1 MPQDAYLSRRMQQV
15 MDLLYQHESLTA
27 VVMEDLLPGKPSNST
42 VRSHL
47 RVLEERGLV
56 SHKEDGSKFVF
67 FATNP
72 RPQAAT
78 TALQKLV
85 NTFFGGSAE
94 AAMAALL
101 SSRDQNLSQT
111 ELDRMAEMIEVAKR
125 ETVQ

>member
-1 MPQDAYLSRRMQQV
+1 MPQDGYLSKRMQQV

-27 VVMEDLLPGKPSNST
+27 VEMENLLPGKPSNST

-56 SHKEDGSKFVF
+56 SHKEDGAKFVF
-67 FATNP
+67 FASNP

-78 TALQKLV
+78 SALQKLV

-111 ELDRMAEMIEVAKR
+111 ELDRMANMIEVAKR
-125 ETVQ
+125 EAVQ

>member
-1 MPQDAYLSRRMQQV
+1 MSQDGYLSKRMQQV

-27 VVMEDLLPGKPSNST
+27 VEMENLLPGKPSNST

-56 SHKEDGSKFVF
+56 SHKEDGAKFVF
-67 FATNP
+67 FASNP

-78 TALQKLV
+78 SALQKLV

-111 ELDRMAEMIEVAKR
+111 ELDRMANMIEVAKR
-125 ETVQ
+125 EAVQ